1 MQGGLYTYSI
11 LIKTYG
17 QSCQVN
23 MVWKLWDDI
32 TRKQGLVPSGQ
43 LYGQMVDM
51 LVTNNLHDQALA
63 LFGDIKRDHAL
74 HLSSQGFAVAYTV
87 VIKGFAHAKGAR

>member
-17 QSCQVN
+17 QSSQVN

-32 TRKQGLVPSGQ
+32 TRKQGLVPSVQ
-43 LYGQMVDM
+43 LFGQMVDM
-51 LVTNNLHDQALA
+51 LVTNNQHDKALA
-63 LFGDIKRDHAL
+63 LFEDMKQDHAP
-74 HLSSQGFAVAYTV
+74 HFSSQDFAGAYLQ
-87 VIKGFAHAKGAR
+87 ASAC